1 MGMCGAQSWFGV
13 SEYARSGKYLMGRMR
28 SHPLL
33 LKLGKGEA
41 PEMRQSTYED
51 PAMLE
56 LDDGFREVQH
66 QYGAELYKA
75 ADWRCTQEP
84 TWLIYTAGTAL
95 LGSKKSR

>member
-41 PEMRQSTYED
+41 PEMRQSNYED